1 MTLIK
6 LLTRRDFLGTSAQAA
21 AAALLVNPLRASG
34 LLSAVSPW
42 EADGYDHKVVVRVY
56 DPAVA
61 STYTFGSQYYW
72 RKFNTT
78 KLQSMLETGIMELSN
93 TATPQDAW
101 ARILPGVSAASKIV
115 AKVNLNNTRR
125 EWQSAALNSSPAM
138 MIALTKSLNKA
149 SVQNGN
155 ITFLDCSRPF
165 PDEMKNELQVQCPGV
180 QCAGGAQAGSSATQ
194 DMPYGGPYVIP
205 HLVMEADFL
214 LNCHLMKKHDGGHTG
229 AIKNLFGMNADGKV
243 SFAHRD
249 PRWMDGNQCK
259 SIITHPEIKKR
270 LKLCINEAILAA
282 KTPDT
287 LDAYQ
292 FTDLFP
298 DGRPSSL
305 FLSRNPFFQDVVEWD
320 FVRAE
325 CSGFSCRSG
334 DTITWLKNC
343 AGSLPNWT
351 AAAVESGV
359 QVNGGAGLPPKDM
372 SYNPA
377 LLQYISRTVGSASAR
392 PHSGYQQGN
401 SGGRVRS

>member
-1 MTLIK
+1 MTRIK
-6 LLTRRDFLGTSAQAA
+6 LMTRRDFVETSAQAA
-21 AAALLVNPLRASG
+21 AAGLLVHALRPLELFG
-34 LLSAVSPW
+34 AVSPW
-42 EADGYDHKVVVRVY
+42 EADSYNHKVVVRVY

-61 STYTFGSQYYW
+61 SAYTFGSQYYW
-72 RKFNTT
+72 RKFDTA
-78 KLQSMLETGIMELSN
+78 KIQSMLETGVMELSN

-101 ARILPGVSAASKIV
+101 ARILPGVSGASKIV
-115 AKVNLNNTRR
+115 VKINLNNTAK
-125 EWQSAALNSSPAM
+125 EWKAAALNTSPAM

-149 SVQNGN
+149 GVQNGN

-165 PDEMKNELQVQCPGV
+165 PDEMKNDLLAQCPGV
-180 QCAGGAQAGSSATQ
+180 QCAGGAQAGSSAIQ

-205 HLVMEADFL
+205 QRVMDADFL
-214 LNCHLMKKHDGGHTG
+214 LNCHVMKKHDGGHTG
-229 AIKNLFGMNADGKV
+229 AIKNLFGMKADGKV

-249 PRWMDGNQCK
+249 PGWMDGNQCN
-259 SIITHPEIKKR
+259 SIITNPEIKKR

-298 DGRPSSL
+298 DGKPSSL
-305 FLSRNPFFQDVVEWD
+305 FLSQNPFFQDVVEWD

-325 CSGFSCRSG
+325 CSRFTGRPG
-334 DTITWLKNC
+334 NTVTWLKNC
-343 AGSLPNWT
+343 AGSLPNWA

-359 QVNGGAGLPPKDM
+359 LVNGAAGLPPKDM

-377 LLQYISRTVGSASAR
+377 LLEYISRTVGSAPAR
-392 PHSGYQQGN
+392 HPGAY
-401 SGGRVRS
+401 R